1 MPGERGVL
9 CGGGFVGLRGDASI
23 CFARRVNGAASTAR
37 RRLDS
42 TRKAPKR
49 TQQQTR
55 AKASDALEKAKA
67 CTALAQAKAAAP
79 SLGAQV
85 KTRRWPSLHL
95 KLNLWPFSTFK
106 EHAVSAL
113 TGISQS
119 VD

>member
-1 MPGERGVL
+1 M
-9 CGGGFVGLRGDASI
+9 LRSAREW
-23 CFARRVNGAASTAR
+23 RRVDGAQAAR
-37 RRLDS
+37 FHQEG
-42 TRKAPKR
+42 TER
-49 TQQQTR
+49 TPQQTR
-55 AKASDALEKAKA
+55 AKASDALENARA
-67 CTALAQAKAAAP
+67 WTARAQAKAEAP
-79 SLGAQV
+79 SLGAHV